1 MTHVYIN
8 SKCIC
13 VIFDSLKIN
22 VLIQGMNPNVFY
34 GKAKTYKAQ
43 VAMPPDDSEN
53 EDGEINSDAEEEGVV
68 ESLQGESEDESE
80 DEVEDED
87 EETSG
92 VDSPQEGQHG
102 DGSNIVDWFRP
113 YQREKNLN
121 WRTRRT
127 ILPVPQWKGT
137 LPKATYVKHPV
148 QYFRGL
154 LSRSC
159 IQNMVEQTNLYA
171 IQLDPNKLL
180 KVTAAEIEQFFG
192 ICFYMSI
199 FGLPGTRMY
208 WKFATRVDCVADTMS
223 MHRWEAIKHYLH
235 LSDNSIQPPVG
246 DPAYDKLY
254 KVRPLLTSLLEKFN
268 EIPMEEH
275 LCVDEQIVPFKG
287 KHPMKQ
293 YNPKKPK
300 RWGYKVFVLSDS
312 RGLVYNFEI
321 YTGKIP
327 PCDGLPDIGASRN
340 IVLSFT
346 SIIPGN
352 MSHKLYCDNWF
363 TSVDLQVIEAKRKIH
378 CVGTV
383 RANRLPGLNFAT
395 DNEFKKRGRGAFEE
409 RETLVNGVSLRA
421 VKWFDNRPVTLL
433 SSFASANPTT
443 AVERW
448 DKKKKT
454 TVEVKCP
461 SIVTTYN
468 KGMGGVDLLDSLIA
482 LYRTKIRS
490 RKWYHRLV
498 FHMLDLTVVEAWLL
512 YRRDCRDCGILLKD
526 VLSLAEFKAEVAS
539 CLCMEGKATL
549 KRKGRLSLGPCG
561 IIRYDQTGHWPV
573 WVEKKGR
580 CKFPNCS
587 GIVKVQCSK
596 LTCASVLIGIVS

>member
-1 MTHVYIN
+1 MYIY

-34 GKAKTYKAQ
+34 GKAKTYKAR
-43 VAMPPDDSEN
+43 VAMPPDDSED
-53 EDGEINSDAEEEGVV
+53 EDGEINSDTEEEVVV
-68 ESLQGESEDESE
+68 ESLQGESEDES
-80 DEVEDED
+80 EDED

-102 DGSNIVDWFRP
+102 DGEP
-113 YQREKNLN
+113 YQRQKNLN
-121 WRTRRT
+121 GRTRRT

-171 IQLDPNKLL
+171 IQLDPNKPP
-180 KVTAAEIEQFFG
+180 KVTAAEMEQFFG

-208 WKFATRVDCVADTMS
+208 WKSATRVDCVADTMS
-223 MHRWEAIKHYLH
+223 MHRWEAIKRYLH
-235 LSDNSIQPPVG
+235 LSDNSKQPPVG

-275 LCVDEQIVPFKG
+275 LCVDELIVPSKG

-312 RGLVYNFEI
+312 NGLVYNFEI

-327 PCDGLPDIGASRN
+327 PCDGLPDIGASGN
-340 IVLSFT
+340 IVLSLT
-346 SIIPGN
+346 SIVPGN
-352 MSHKLYCDNWF
+352 MSHKLYCDNCF
-363 TSVDLQVIEAKRKIH
+363 TSVDIQVIEAKRKIH

-383 RANRLPGLNFAT
+383 RANRLPGINFAT
-395 DNEFKKRGRGAFEE
+395 DNELKRRGRGAFEE

-433 SSFASANPTT
+433 SSFASASPTT

-448 DKKKKT
+448 DKKNKT

-512 YRRDCRDCGILLKD
+512 YRRDCRDCGVLLRD

-539 CLCMEGKATL
+539 CLCMEGK
-549 KRKGRLSLGPCG
+549 GRPSLEAP
-561 IIRYDQTGHWPV
+561 T
-573 WVEKKGR
+573 EKQKKIA
-580 CKFPNCS
+580 CKCTALWHHP
-587 GIVKVQCSK
+587 
-596 LTCASVLIGIVS
+596 L